1 MVSCLYLF
9 FGIVHAACPHVHS
22 FRGQNSSMKRQM
34 SRSSSVTSLMT
45 FFNPH
50 LQRSRH
56 CGSQKMTGNSQFC
69 GVCEFTVRDIK
80 TKSVFTSKLRSFSL
94 LSLEVVQV
102 LTANKGVQ
110 LKYAACSIWLLSFC
124 GMLIR
129 LPTCSSHHWAKK
141 GDKGNGAGPVKS
153 THFQLPQKQHFSSQD
168 KNISTTLSCFE
179 NFWGCIPPPPP
190 PPPKLPLPTLGIC
203 FSCL

>member
-1 MVSCLYLF
+1 MCIHIYIFVCTIKIGIFSCVCLF
-9 FGIVHAACPHVHS
+9 FGIVYAVCPHVHS

-50 LQRSRH
+50 LQSRH
-56 CGSQKMTGNSQFC
+56 CGSQKTTGNSQFC

-102 LTANKGVQ
+102 LTANFQGSN
-110 LKYAACSIWLLSFC
+110 LNMLLARYGCSLFVECWGSTSDLFKSPFF
-124 GMLIR
+124 
-129 LPTCSSHHWAKK
+129 AKN
-141 GDKGNGAGPVKS
+141 GDKGNGAGPVK
-153 THFQLPQKQHFSSQD
+153 
-168 KNISTTLSCFE
+168 
-179 NFWGCIPPPPP
+179 
-190 PPPKLPLPTLGIC
+190 
-203 FSCL
+203 